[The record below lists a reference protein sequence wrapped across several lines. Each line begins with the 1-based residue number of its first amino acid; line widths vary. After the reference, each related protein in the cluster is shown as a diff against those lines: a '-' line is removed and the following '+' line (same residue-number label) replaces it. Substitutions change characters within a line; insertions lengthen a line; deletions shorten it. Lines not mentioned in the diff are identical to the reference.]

1 LVVPDP
7 LYPKVVC
14 GYEETER
21 GEDARA
27 MAERVV
33 EVDGGELNVVQVERG
48 SPAEVLREL
57 AETGEADLIVL
68 GSTHRAAFGAVAP
81 GSVAEHLL
89 KGARSRLAI
98 APKGYARAR
107 AMMLAEAAGQDA
119 DDVPVEAQLPQLRE
133 EPRVFAV
140 GFDGGPE
147 SLAALNEAAILAER
161 FEASIRVIGVAPPP
175 PAPAPGVVGAPPQP
189 EAGADFQ
196 SRLNDAVA
204 ELPDVV
210 RALPIYE
217 KGDPVKKLL
226 EHAAEGVDLLV
237 LGSRGYGPVMRL
249 IAGSVSVR
257 VIRCA
262 PCPVLLVPRL
272 TGTADERNGMRA
284 RPRASL

>member
-1 LVVPDP
+1 VPEP

-21 GEDARA
+21 GEDARVL
-27 MAERVV
+27 AERVV
-33 EVDGGELNVVQVERG
+33 EFDGGVLNVIHVERG

-57 AETGEADLIVL
+57 AEKGEADMIVL
-68 GSTHRAAFGAVAP
+68 GSTHRAALGVVAP

-89 KGARSRLAI
+89 KGARCRLVI

-107 AMMLAEAAGQDA
+107 AMLAAEAAGEEA
-119 DDVPVEAQLPQLRE
+119 ADVPIEAELPKLRDQ
-133 EPRVFAV
+133 PRVFAV

-147 SLAALNEAAILAER
+147 SLAALKEAATLAER
-161 FEASIRVIGVAPPP
+161 FGASIRVIGVATQAPP
-175 PAPAPGVVGAPPQP
+175 PAPGVVGAPPQP

-204 ELPDVV
+204 ELPDEV

-237 LGSRGYGPVMRL
+237 LGSRGYGPVLRL
-249 IAGSVSVR
+249 IAGSVSVK
-257 VIRCA
+257 VIRHA
-262 PCPVLLVPRL
+262 PCPVLIVPRPGGL
-272 TGTADERNGMRA
+272 
-284 RPRASL
+284 

>member
-1 LVVPDP
+1 MAEP
-7 LYPKVVC
+7 LYPKVVA

-21 GEDARA
+21 GEDARVLA
-27 MAERVV
+27 KRVV
-33 EVDGGELNVVQVERG
+33 ERDGGELNVVHVEKG

-57 AETGEADLIVL
+57 AEKGEADLVVL
-68 GSTHRAAFGAVAP
+68 GSTHRAAFGVVAP

-89 KGARSRLAI
+89 KGARCRLVI

-107 AMMLAEAAGQDA
+107 AMLAAERAGEEA
-119 DDVPVEAQLPQLRE
+119 DDVPEGTPLPYLRD

-140 GFDGGPE
+140 GFDGGAE
-147 SLAALNEAAILAER
+147 SRAALAEAAVLAGR
-161 FEASIRVIGVAPPP
+161 FGVSLRVIGVATPV
-175 PAPAPGVVGAPPQP
+175 PAPAPGVVGAPPPP

-204 ELPDVV
+204 ELPDEL

-217 KGDPVKKLL
+217 KGDPVAKLL

-237 LGSRGYGPVMRL
+237 LGSRGYGPVLRL

-257 VIRCA
+257 VIRQA
-262 PCPVLLVPRL
+262 PCPVLIVPRPGDL
-272 TGTADERNGMRA
+272 
-284 RPRASL
+284 